1 MRTRYVFIPLE
12 YKRGLIQFR
21 MGMLIEKTHTYWV
34 RGYEYGYVLPK
45 PINQGYVY
53 TRYATINMVQ
63 QGIAQL
69 VPYKMEWH
77 IYHFSSRFVT
87 YLLFH
92 YFLI

>member
-1 MRTRYVFIPLE
+1 
-12 YKRGLIQFR
+12 

-69 VPYKMEWH
+69 VPYKTEWH
-77 IYHFSSRFVT
+77 IYTIFPVGLLHIRYSITFSYSHR
-87 YLLFH
+87 LSIH
-92 YFLI
+92 YVSS